1 MLSLL
6 WYCVYMTMD
15 TTQYSGTQRYLLLH
29 QLDILINNSIDPE
42 LKMRGKLKTVSG
54 SSEYINNLILC

>member
-1 MLSLL
+1 
-6 WYCVYMTMD
+6 MTMD

-29 QLDILINNSIDPE
+29 QLDILINNSTDPE